1 MALVRELLSKARDEV
16 NKQCMDD
23 LANEI
28 VKKKEKIKDFKKID
42 EFTRTNPEYYLKNSK
57 EDEIIQ
63 PKPAEESKVNYEVQE
78 EKAIVPLHIESITDK
93 TEPKK
98 EETGQKNIKEIL
110 P

>member
-28 VKKKEKIKDFKKID
+28 ENKKEKIKDFKKID
-42 EFTRTNPEYYLKNSK
+42 EVTKINKQYYLENTK

-63 PKPAEESKVNYEVQE
+63 TKKVEEIKVN
-78 EKAIVPLHIESITDK
+78 
-93 TEPKK
+93 
-98 EETGQKNIKEIL
+98 
-110 P
+110 